1 MSGDGTVPGQGT
13 DPYQG
18 GVSPYGSSGENA
30 PTPSS
35 TGPYADGAYAAA
47 PYPAAPYADGP
58 YPAAPYPA
66 APYGSVPAAPYGDPA
81 WQGYVAPGQ
90 PPADP
95 YAGYPSTDPNAG
107 YQYAPGYV
115 PGYSAYPPAPVRN
128 SQATAGLVL
137 GIIAMVVNPLT
148 VLSILG
154 IVFSGI
160 GLSRA
165 GTLVRLGY
173 PPVGRTAATWGLVLS
188 ILALGFTALFKLFL
202 F

>member
-13 DPYQG
+13 DPYAG
-18 GVSPYGSSGENA
+18 GPSPYGAPDPNA
-30 PTPSS
+30 PYGTD
-35 TGPYADGAYAAA
+35 PYPTA
-47 PYPAAPYADGP
+47 PYPTAPYGTAPAAPYT
-58 YPAAPYPA
+58 A
-66 APYGSVPAAPYGDPA
+66 APYGSVPPNPSGTTPPYGDPA
-81 WQGYVAPGQ
+81 WQGYAAPAQ
-90 PPADP
+90 PAGDP
-95 YAGYPSTDPNAG
+95 YATGYGAYDAYGTYGA
-107 YQYAPGYV
+107 APGY
-115 PGYSAYPPAPVRN
+115 PAYPPAPVRN

-160 GLSRA
+160 GLSRV